1 MQRAF
6 PRQESQPS
14 EGTVRY
20 FILWLLGVPISVLV
34 LLWAFNIV

>member
-6 PRQESQPS
+6 SRQESQPN
-14 EGTVRY
+14 EDIVRY
-20 FILWLLGVPISVLV
+20 FIMWLLGVPISVLV